1 MNLRRLEVFLEF
13 LIFGVI
19 VGVIEDL
26 IAIQFA
32 TEARITWSVFL
43 IVFLVAI
50 PFAFLGEVLI
60 DRVDFIAI
68 LRKIFKIKNNQK
80 ISASKNNGVL

>member
-19 VGVIEDL
+19 IGITEDL
-26 IAIQFA
+26 IVIQFA

-43 IVFLVAI
+43 IVFLVSI

-60 DRVDFIAI
+60 DRVNFIEI